1 MVGDFLYRVDTRV
14 LMMVGPGWGSSA
26 SSSDGSEV
34 AGRRSCV
41 GEGLRMGNAQWAKH
55 FAYARRLWVL
65 RLSNGGFSDVQG
77 PSALSLHMGDRL
89 DDVTL
94 KR

>member
-1 MVGDFLYRVDTRV
+1 
-14 LMMVGPGWGSSA
+14 
-26 SSSDGSEV
+26 
-34 AGRRSCV
+34 
-41 GEGLRMGNAQWAKH
+41 MGNAQWAKH

-89 DDVTL
+89 DDVNL